1 MDYTSKDNAQHM
13 MDAPAQEEADFEAS
27 FDSTENRFQS
37 AERSFKTWDLGN
49 LRVQVWLQHKAWC
62 VSDYF

>member
-13 MDAPAQEEADFEAS
+13 MDAPAHEEAYFEAS

-37 AERSFKTWDLGN
+37 AERSFKTWDL
-49 LRVQVWLQHKAWC
+49 RKSESTVSLQHKAWC
-62 VSDYF
+62 ISDYF